1 MGAAFYIVLDNDNP
15 GFDDFVNGKFLAHDT
30 DSLEIICKKLNLP
43 TLFDYA
49 DMSEDDIFDLADE
62 EPDISDIEPE
72 SWFPAEEGI
81 RFVISL
87 MEYIRVNP
95 GELNNAEGVLED
107 LEECRIVLE
116 KAAKINAKWHFG
128 FDF

>member
-1 MGAAFYIVLDNDNP
+1 M
-15 GFDDFVNGKFLAHDT
+15 
-30 DSLEIICKKLNLP
+30 
-43 TLFDYA
+43 YA
-49 DMSEDDIFDLADE
+49 
-62 EPDISDIEPE
+62 
-72 SWFPAEEGI
+72 I
-81 RFVISL
+81 RSYYVISL
-87 MEYIRVNP
+87 MKYIRVNP